1 VLEEE
6 VALLERAEGFQ
17 VTESKHK
24 NVAARDKEKQWSS
37 KKAREKQPGKYH
49 RGATVKIGD
58 TNPCKRYVSTEQD
71 CLVYLSR

>member
-6 VALLERAEGFQ
+6 IALLERAEGFQ

-24 NVAARDKEKQWSS
+24 NVSARDKEKQWPS
-37 KKAREKQPGKYH
+37 KKARGKQPGKYC

-71 CLVYLSR
+71 YLVYLSR